1 LNFLLP
7 TALLGLVALLLPIL
21 IHLSRRSEPPR
32 TEFAALRW
40 LQARFQPKRQ
50 PVVQERLLLL
60 VRLLLLSALVFFLA
74 RPIIEREQDAAPWW
88 LLAPGLD
95 ASVLPAV
102 PGEDTIERRWLAPGF
117 PALTETIN
125 ANSKSASPIS
135 LLRELDATL
144 PAKARV
150 RVWLPEQL
158 QGLDAQRLQ
167 LSRKID
173 WQIVRQAAAP
183 QAPQS
188 LPIPRWQSSAE
199 SARDARLPYF
209 RAAYRYW
216 QTDADAAQ
224 ALPHSNVDVAPAHG
238 TSWLRLSDKPLP
250 AAALDWIRAGGQVV
264 LMPGLALPQG
274 DMQVL
279 WRDESGAPVLAA
291 QAYGQGWLLQWQ
303 QALRVENLPVL
314 ERADFAE
321 RLRAHLERL
330 PEPQRATAVSQAPS
344 SGLPVWPVM
353 PQALASWL
361 MWLIAALFALERFL
375 ATRPS
380 RQVRA

>member
-7 TALLGLVALLLPIL
+7 TALLALAALLVPIL
-21 IHLSRRSEPPR
+21 IHLSRRSEPQR

-50 PVVQERLLLL
+50 PVVQEWLLLL

-74 RPIIEREQDAAPWW
+74 RPVIEREPVPGQWW

-95 ASVLPAV
+95 ASVLPAIS
-102 PGEDTIERRWLAPGF
+102 GDDTIERRWLVPGF
-117 PALTETIN
+117 PALTETVN
-125 ANSKSASPIS
+125 TNSKSVSPSS

-144 PAKARV
+144 PAKARI

-173 WQIVRQAAAP
+173 WQIVKQFPATYAP
-183 QAPQS
+183 QP
-188 LPIPRWQSSAE
+188 LPLPRWQSSAE
-199 SARDARLPYF
+199 SVRDARLPFF

-216 QTDADAAQ
+216 QTDADVAQ
-224 ALPHSNVDVAPAHG
+224 ALPHSNVDAAPAHG
-238 TSWLRLSDKPLP
+238 ISWLRLSDKPLP
-250 AAALDWIRAGGQVV
+250 AAALDWVRIGGQVV
-264 LMPGLALPQG
+264 LMPGLARPPG
-274 DMQVL
+274 EVQVL

-291 QAYGQGWLLQWQ
+291 QAYGQGRLLQWQ

-330 PEPQRATAVSQAPS
+330 PEPQRAFAVSQTPS
-344 SGLPVWPVM
+344 SGLPVWPLM
-353 PQALASWL
+353 PQALAPWL
-361 MWLIAALFALERFL
+361 MWLIVALFAIERFL